1 MFSIRWHT
9 VRVALLRVGMEKS
22 SNSLLGKAAQ
32 SRRAFNNA
40 GYGPQPSQNQT
51 AQSQPAQKLSSYD
64 EPIDLR
70 ARDLP
75 ASAYENSGSGASSEA
90 WVPLID
96 PRKLFG
102 AIIAAKKLIAVC
114 GLIGLIIGSL
124 YASSLPKYYYSTAE
138 ILIDPRDLQLSDR
151 ELLPTGLPYD
161 ASLALVE
168 NQTRILTS
176 RRVIQGTVEKL
187 NLDQDPE
194 YNGKGLGTPGPVE
207 TLKAIIFG
215 QPSDDMSNAK
225 ELAVETLLEATSVSR
240 TPKTFVISLSIKS
253 EVPEKAALIANT
265 MAEVYM
271 DVQDEI
277 QSDTIGRAN
286 SELGGRLEELRTDV
300 EKAERLVE
308 AYRSENGLF
317 DANGKLISDDEIVLT
332 STQLTR
338 AREKVAELRARA
350 DSARELTLDAVLS
363 DALPE
368 GAASN
373 LIAELRRGYAAKV
386 QQRDALAEKLGAQH
400 PQLRTAEA
408 EVTSA
413 KRGIEGELRRLSQ
426 TAQIELQRAVKTE
439 QDLAAGQARLKS
451 QKSTISSSLV
461 RLRELE
467 REAAAR
473 RSVYES
479 FLLRARETG
488 QQAGLSTANTTIVSQ
503 AVPALRSHGTS
514 RKVIAL
520 GGLFA
525 GCAFGIM
532 LAVLGVFWRALTQVE
547 PGFQHG
553 ASTVKANPSLFPQ
566 SQSAA
571 STATDDDRSLQIP
584 KHVAARHNNSNQN
597 AQPTPDQGDPMYY
610 PYPAPQ
616 HGMMNGNGMMMTP
629 VPQPMMQQPFM
640 PHMMQQQQPMM
651 QNHAYGQQPM
661 MQQQPMMMPQPM
673 MQNHPYA
680 QQQPVMQ
687 HYPYMQPQ
695 MMQPVIQPVVQ
706 PVYVAVPQP
715 QQPAPVYQAAPAYQP
730 QPSPQPSSQ
739 PSQQPSQQ
747 PSSQHYAAQPPQMDS
762 HDSDYS
768 EIRGRLQALRN
779 GIVNLAD
786 GRDRLSRL
794 G

>member
-1 MFSIRWHT
+1 
-9 VRVALLRVGMEKS
+9 MEKS

-32 SRRAFNNA
+32 PRRVFNNA
-40 GYGPQPSQNQT
+40 GYEP
-51 AQSQPAQKLSSYD
+51 QPAQNQPAENQPAQTRSSHD
-64 EPIDLR
+64 GAIDLR
-70 ARDLP
+70 PRAHE
-75 ASAYENSGSGASSEA
+75 SFGSGASSEA

-102 AIIAAKKLIAVC
+102 AIIAAKRLIAVC
-114 GLIGLIIGSL
+114 GLIGLGIGII
-124 YASSLPKYYYSTAE
+124 YAASLPKYYYSTAE

-176 RRVIQGTVEKL
+176 RRVIHGTVEKL

-215 QPSDDMSNAK
+215 QPSDDTSNAK

-240 TPKTFVISLSIKS
+240 TPKTFVISLVIRS
-253 EVPEKAALIANT
+253 EAPEKAALIANT

-277 QSDTIGRAN
+277 QSDTVGRAN
-286 SELGGRLEELRTDV
+286 GELGGRLEELRTDV

-413 KRGIEGELRRLSQ
+413 KRGIEAELRRLSQ

-503 AVPALRSHGTS
+503 AVPALRSYGTS
-514 RKVIAL
+514 RKIIAL

-532 LAVLGVFWRALTQVE
+532 IAVLGVFWRALTQVE
-547 PGFQHG
+547 PGIQHSVSSS
-553 ASTVKANPSLFPQ
+553 APTDKPNPGLFTQ
-566 SQSAA
+566 SPPAA
-571 STATDDDRSLQIP
+571 STATDDDRSLQV
-584 KHVAARHNNSNQN
+584 KRHVAARPDSSNQN
-597 AQPTPDQGDPMYY
+597 LQPTPDEGDPMYY
-610 PYPAPQ
+610 PYPSPQ
-616 HGMMNGNGMMMTP
+616 HGMMNGNGMMIMS
-629 VPQPMMQQPFM
+629 VPQQQAPQPMMPQMMQQPMMPQMMQNYPYAQQPMMQQPVM
-640 PHMMQQQQPMM
+640 PQMMQHYPYAQQPMM
-651 QNHAYGQQPM
+651 QP
-661 MQQQPMMMPQPM
+661 
-673 MQNHPYA
+673 
-680 QQQPVMQ
+680 QPVMQ
-687 HYPYMQPQ
+687 HYPYAPPP

-706 PVYVAVPQP
+706 PVYVAVPQ
-715 QQPAPVYQAAPAYQP
+715 QPAPLYQATPVYQP
-730 QPSPQPSSQ
+730 QSSPQPSSQ
-739 PSQQPSQQ
+739 PSPQPSQQ
-747 PSSQHYAAQPPQMDS
+747 PSSQHYAAQPSQMDI